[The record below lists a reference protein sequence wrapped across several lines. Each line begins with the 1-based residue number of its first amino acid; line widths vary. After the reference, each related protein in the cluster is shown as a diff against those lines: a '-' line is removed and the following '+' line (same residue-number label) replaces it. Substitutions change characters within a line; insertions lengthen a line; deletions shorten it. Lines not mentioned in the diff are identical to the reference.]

1 MDLTTPGGAP
11 ADYES
16 NFIAHFVPQSPFRC
30 ALLYAPQPRR
40 SSDIRVVWC
49 QKQPW
54 IAKNPFRPPMNNAD
68 LIVASLKAAGIR
80 HGFGIPSGN
89 VLPLM
94 EAMRKG
100 GVAFVLTAHEGSAG
114 FAADVSG
121 RLMGA
126 PGLAIATLGPGATNL
141 ATGVGSAWLDRSPMI
156 AITCN
161 LNTDQLGRRIQM
173 WIDHHTLLKPIT
185 KATLR
190 LERGRIA
197 EIMSAAIALAM
208 SEPMGPVHLDLPED
222 VALAPATEVVPSPA
236 GRIVIGPAP
245 EAEVSRA
252 AELIAAAKRP
262 VAIIGASAMRMGD
275 PSLLRKVVE
284 RHGLPF
290 ATTTMAKGLIDEEH
304 PLSLGCIERSCRQ
317 IQRKFL
323 RSADLIVGLGYDTIE
338 VEYEA
343 WIDDVPLLS
352 VDIEPP
358 DVAPLVNLVHHVGGD
373 LDASLARLAA
383 LPPATNRWAA
393 QALADHRGAFQQ
405 ALRPHTNSFS
415 AHAAIDAVRRA
426 GVLSFDVGA
435 HTHQI
440 ASQWTAHAPKTFLIT
455 NGWSSMGFGLPGA
468 IAAKLARPDLP
479 VVCLIGDGC
488 FQMTCG
494 EVATAKRLGLT
505 LPIVVLDDRWLALIK
520 VKQIRRQF
528 PLYGTEL
535 QEEEYREPPAHYFG
549 VPALGVRSPDAL
561 EAAVKTALA
570 AKGPTVIEAVVDSE
584 HYVETVYD

>member
-1 MDLTTPGGAP
+1 
-11 ADYES
+11 
-16 NFIAHFVPQSPFRC
+16 
-30 ALLYAPQPRR
+30 
-40 SSDIRVVWC
+40 
-49 QKQPW
+49 
-54 IAKNPFRPPMNNAD
+54 MNNAD
-68 LIVASLKAAGIR
+68 LIVATLKAAGVR

-100 GVAFVLTAHEGSAG
+100 GVEFVLTAHEGSAG

-121 RLMGA
+121 RLTGA

-156 AITCN
+156 AMTCN

-173 WIDHHTLLKPIT
+173 WIDHHALFKPIT

-197 EIMSAAIALAM
+197 ETMGAAIALAM

-222 VALAPATEVVPSPA
+222 VALAPATETV
-236 GRIVIGPAP
+236 PAP
-245 EAEVSRA
+245 AARISLTSAPDTDVARA

-262 VAIIGASAMRMGD
+262 VAVLGSSAMRVAD
-275 PSLLRKVVE
+275 PSLLRKVIE
-284 RHGLPF
+284 RHSLPF

-304 PLSLGCIERSCRQ
+304 PLSLGVIERSCRQ

-323 RSADLIVGLGYDTIE
+323 RSADLIVALGYDTIE

-352 VDIEPP
+352 IDIDPP
-358 DVAPLVNLVHHVGGD
+358 DVAPSVNLVHHVGGD
-373 LDASLARLAA
+373 LDAALARLAA

-393 QALADHRGAFQQ
+393 QALADHRRTFQQ
-405 ALRPHTNSFS
+405 ALRPGTNSFS
-415 AHAAIDAVRRA
+415 AHAAIDAVRRVLPRD

-440 ASQWTAHAPKTFLIT
+440 ASQWTAHAAKTFLIT

-468 IAAKLARPDLP
+468 IAAKLARPGLP

-505 LPIVVLDDRWLALIK
+505 LPIVVLDDKWLGLIK

-535 QEEEYREPPAHYFG
+535 QEEDYRDPPAHYFG
-549 VPALGVRSPDAL
+549 VPAVGVRSADAL
-561 EAAVKTALA
+561 EAAITSALSA
-570 AKGPTVIEAVVDSE
+570 NGPTVIEAVVDSD
-584 HYVETVYD
+584 HYIETVYD